1 MSTPQ
6 LDGECRTTIT
16 HLLKK
21 SSVKLLFSIPHNQT
35 CALIIS
41 VWKKRSRFWFGF
53 RNRNLETGQDCDFD
67 PFSHSETQTRER
79 VTFTHVTVG
88 NVLRRYQNSAATGL
102 LHCFVDL
109 ECRANLFS
117 TERYRER
124 TIRIKQRRRRSHI
137 FNI

>member
-1 MSTPQ
+1 MLRTCRRLDLLLTQWCETHSCVSFFLVSTPQ
-6 LDGECRTTIT
+6 LDGECLTTIT

-67 PFSHSETQTRER
+67 PFSHSETRTRER
-79 VTFTHVTVG
+79 VTFTHVTSWWCV
-88 NVLRRYQNSAATGL
+88 ATL
-102 LHCFVDL
+102 
-109 ECRANLFS
+109 S
-117 TERYRER
+117 
-124 TIRIKQRRRRSHI
+124 KQRSNSPAALFCRPWMSR
-137 FNI
+137 